1 MCYRLNEIKVSTSDV
16 LDFACNIVQRVAMSN
31 KNNPYFTR
39 SQAARVNR
47 NMEDDVAPEDSI
59 SQASVRTPVSSSHSS
74 HSRSSRSKEQLELD
88 ISTLAIKMQSQQRRA
103 RLEKEK
109 LDVEKKKLDIEL
121 ELEKNNLQEEMDLA
135 KNERES
141 LDRENSDVMQTPE
154 RIKNPVN
161 EEIQKMLNDCYT
173 FIDDCCAHL
182 GSGKVDLNGKKACRV
197 YMSPDKNPNPNK
209 TEPEKTHK
217 YKFPH
222 TSTVTKETKP
232 ISVFPQND
240 EAEPQIVTAT
250 RRLPEIPTKESSIRY
265 FPSPRPEH
273 SDKALEALY
282 RQQTMMMGALQA
294 PKIQLMEFHGDPM
307 LYHAFIRSFEE
318 NVEKMLPDSGARLA
332 RLMHLCKGKAGRAI
346 RCCNLMDPEQGYAR
360 ARRLLERRFGDSHT
374 ITELWIKKLN
384 EGGPRVNL
392 QEYADEL
399 LDCYE
404 SLKALGALQEMDAQR
419 NLLAMITRLP
429 MHLQNKWQDHVF
441 DLKSRENRRPT
452 LKDVVEFVDR
462 AAAIVSDPVY
472 GSASIRSKRAEK
484 PTTRAAYVV
493 TADVHCPICDE
504 GEHGVSQCRRFIDMD
519 PNERLDTALRKQI
532 CFMCLIPGHITR
544 ECTNPVKCQ
553 AKECGQRHATMLHEA
568 DWEGLRR
575 VSREKREVKASS
587 SPETEG
593 YHGHHV
599 ASSHHVLGSKVALPF
614 LLVKVTSPETGISVK
629 TYALLDSGSSVS
641 LCQDKLLQ
649 MLKARGRT
657 EKMSLTT
664 LERRNH
670 EATARVV
677 SLKVSSLYGNEE
689 LAIPQVFARPSLH
702 LSSGNLVTEAEV
714 RRWPHLKD
722 LPLHHAEMDDV
733 TLLIGQVC
741 PEALM
746 PLTTIPGGK
755 GEPYAVM
762 TCLGWSVSG
771 PVSHNTVKVPP
782 TSHYIANGDL
792 LQEKVE
798 RFWKIESSGIYEQEK
813 GMSIEDRRVLELWD
827 KNVNFSDG
835 HYSLPIPFKNPA
847 LTLPDNREMAE
858 RRLSS
863 LKRKLIKNHDLYQKY
878 MDGMNDLL
886 EKGYAVPVAKEEV
899 YKNDGKI
906 WYLPHH
912 PVINPNKEKIRIVFD
927 CAAEY
932 NGISLNSRV
941 RQGPDLT
948 NKLVGVLTRFRL
960 HPVAI
965 MADIQAM
972 FHQVRITLEDQDVLR
987 FLWWPEGNLDKQP
1000 VSYRMTVHLFGGTW
1014 SPSCCAYALRRTAE
1028 DNGGLYS
1035 PVAVETITQNFY
1047 VDDCLKS
1054 MPTVS
1059 EAIDLVSE
1067 LKTLVAKGG
1076 FNLTKWTSNSPKVV
1090 SKVPYSDRPKKAQE
1104 RVLDALADDR
1114 ALGVCWRVQKDHLSF
1129 QVQRMDQPL
1138 TKRGILSMLSSVYDP
1153 LGLASP
1159 FVLRARRIVQN
1170 LCRTKIGWDEPIPE
1184 MEREQWIQW
1193 VSSLQA
1199 MDKICV
1205 PRCLQPVPSVRR
1217 ELHHFAD
1224 ASEIAYGVV
1233 SYLRVI
1239 ATDGSVN
1246 CTIVMAKSRLA
1257 PIKKLTVPRLELQAA
1272 TLAARPNA
1280 LLRKELNLDLG
1291 TSTFWTDSTIV
1302 LQYINNTE
1310 ARYHTFVANRVAEIQ
1325 VSQHVFN
1332 FVV

>member
-1 MCYRLNEIKVSTSDV
+1 MLCRILVVMCCALYIYGNLYCRRVTSHVLYELFLKALYACAVPYMLWELILLSCHSDNCHVVSCEFCELFLKALFTCVFQVELIKVST
-16 LDFACNIVQRVAMSN
+16 LRGPCLACNIVQRVAMSSE
-31 KNNPYFTR
+31 NNPYFTR

-47 NMEDDVAPEDSI
+47 NMEDNVAPEDSI
-59 SQASVRTPVSSSHSS
+59 SRASVRTPVSSSHSS

-88 ISTLAIKMQSQQRRA
+88 ISSLAIKMQSQQRRA
-103 RLEKEK
+103 RL
-109 LDVEKKKLDIEL
+109 EKKKLDIEL

-141 LDRENSDVMQTPE
+141 LDRENSGIMQTPE
-154 RIKNPVN
+154 QIKNPVN
-161 EEIQKMLNDCYT
+161 EEIQKMLNDCCT

-209 TEPEKTHK
+209 IEPEKTITRHTPALK
-217 YKFPH
+217 VPR
-222 TSTVTKETKP
+222 TSTVKKETKP
-232 ISVFPQND
+232 VSVIPQND
-240 EAEPQIVTAT
+240 EAEPRRVTAT
-250 RRLPEIPTKESSIRY
+250 RRLPETPLVARRLPEIPTKESPIGY

-282 RQQTMMMGALQA
+282 RQQSMMMGALQA

-307 LYHAFIRSFEE
+307 QYHAFVRSFEE

-332 RLMHLCKGKAGRAI
+332 RLMHLCKGEAGRAI

-441 DLKSRENRRPT
+441 DLRSRENRRPT

-462 AAAIVSDPVY
+462 AAAVVSDPVY
-472 GSASIRSKRAEK
+472 GSASIRNKRAEK

-493 TADVHCPICDE
+493 TADVRCPICNE

-544 ECTNPVKCQ
+544 ECTNSVKCQ

-714 RRWPHLKD
+714 RRWPHLRD

-733 TLLIGQVC
+733 TLLIGQDC

-746 PLTTIPGGK
+746 PLTTISGGK

-762 TCLGWSVSG
+762 TRLGWSVSG

-798 RFWKIESSGIYEQEK
+798 RFWKIESSGIYEREK

-827 KNVNFSDG
+827 KNVSFSEG

-847 LTLPDNREMAE
+847 LTLPDNRQMAE

-972 FHQVRITLEDQDVLR
+972 FYQVRVTLEDQDVLR

-1035 PVAVETITQNFY
+1035 PAAVETITQNFY

-1067 LKTLVAKGG
+1067 LKTLVAK
-1076 FNLTKWTSNSPKVV
+1076 
-1090 SKVPYSDRPKKAQE
+1090 
-1104 RVLDALADDR
+1104 
-1114 ALGVCWRVQKDHLSF
+1114 
-1129 QVQRMDQPL
+1129 
-1138 TKRGILSMLSSVYDP
+1138 
-1153 LGLASP
+1153 
-1159 FVLRARRIVQN
+1159 
-1170 LCRTKIGWDEPIPE
+1170 
-1184 MEREQWIQW
+1184 
-1193 VSSLQA
+1193 
-1199 MDKICV
+1199 
-1205 PRCLQPVPSVRR
+1205 
-1217 ELHHFAD
+1217 
-1224 ASEIAYGVV
+1224 
-1233 SYLRVI
+1233 
-1239 ATDGSVN
+1239 
-1246 CTIVMAKSRLA
+1246 
-1257 PIKKLTVPRLELQAA
+1257 
-1272 TLAARPNA
+1272 
-1280 LLRKELNLDLG
+1280 
-1291 TSTFWTDSTIV
+1291 
-1302 LQYINNTE
+1302 
-1310 ARYHTFVANRVAEIQ
+1310 
-1325 VSQHVFN
+1325 
-1332 FVV
+1332 